1 MYIWKATYDC
11 FTYGKDKPETVTRT
25 FNDGNLLL
33 DCIADCKSDV
43 YHYMLNVALNNT
55 PDNCL
60 FTGFEVI
67 AE

>member
-11 FTYGKDKPETVTRT
+11 FMGSVEPDKVTKT
-25 FNDGNLLL
+25 FNDGNMLL
-33 DCIADCKSDV
+33 DCIADCKSDI
-43 YHYMLNVALNNT
+43 YHYMLNVCLKNT

-60 FTGFEVI
+60 FTGFEIV

>member
-11 FTYGKDKPETVTRT
+11 FMGLHCR
-25 FNDGNLLL
+25 LQ
-33 DCIADCKSDV
+33 SDI
-43 YHYMLNVALNNT
+43 YHYMLSVCLKNT

-60 FTGFEVI
+60 FTGFDVI